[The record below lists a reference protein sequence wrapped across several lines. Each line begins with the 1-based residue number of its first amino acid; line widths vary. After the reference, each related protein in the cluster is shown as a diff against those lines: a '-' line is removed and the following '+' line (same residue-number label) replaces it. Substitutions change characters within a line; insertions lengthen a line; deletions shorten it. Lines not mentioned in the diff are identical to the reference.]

1 MGLVLI
7 GHQLV
12 PLPAGVD
19 ATTMEGLARSIHLFE
34 PRHFL
39 FPFLAHAG
47 GTFVGALVAAAIA
60 CSHKLKLALLV
71 GLFFMAG
78 GLVNALVLPGP
89 AWFTAVDLL
98 LAYLPTAWLAGR
110 LAEKRQPGEA

>member
-7 GHQLV
+7 GHQMV
-12 PLPAGVD
+12 PPPAGVD

-34 PRHFL
+34 PKHFL

-47 GTFVGALVAAAIA
+47 GTFIGALVAAALA
-60 CSHKLKLALLV
+60 GSHKLKLALLV
-71 GLFFMAG
+71 GLFFLAG

-89 AWFTAVDLL
+89 PWFTAVDLL
-98 LAYLPTAWLAGR
+98 LAYLPPAWFAGG
-110 LAEKRQPGEA
+110 LAEKKRQA